1 MFSSPSLLPSG
12 EVVVGCVDGA
22 VYIIDPRGREVCY
35 LTNTQEK
42 SLMNNDCIPVVT
54 CDILAVF
61 HVTCDI
67 LAVFHVTCDLLT
79 AFCVTGDVLTV
90 QNANILM

>member
-22 VYIIDPRGREVCY
+22 VYIIDPQGREVCY

-42 SLMNNDCIPVVT
+42 SLFNNDCIPVVT

-61 HVTCDI
+61 HV
-67 LAVFHVTCDLLT
+67 ACDLLT

-90 QNANILM
+90 